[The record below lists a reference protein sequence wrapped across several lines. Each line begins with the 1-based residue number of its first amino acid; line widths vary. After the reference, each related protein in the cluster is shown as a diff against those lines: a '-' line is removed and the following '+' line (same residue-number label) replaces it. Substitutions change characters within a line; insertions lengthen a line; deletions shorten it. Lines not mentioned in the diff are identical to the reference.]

1 MNKHIIAL
9 LIFVLAVILIF
20 LNIILL
26 VNDPTYL
33 EEDEVVSELQITE

>member
-9 LIFVLAVILIF
+9 LIFALAAILIF
-20 LNIILL
+20 INIILL

-33 EEDEVVSELQITE
+33 EEDEVASELQIS

>member
-9 LIFVLAVILIF
+9 LIFVLAAILIF
-20 LNIILL
+20 INIILL

-33 EEDEVVSELQITE
+33 EEDEVVSELQIS